1 MGQVAVLVCVQMSK
15 FIQGKQKKKKKKKKK
30 PEIDLRLRSFNEVY
44 FHNFFSRAVSLNS
57 I

>member
-15 FIQGKQKKKKKKKKK
+15 FIQGKQKKKK

>member
-15 FIQGKQKKKKKKKKK
+15 FIQGKQKKKKK

>member
-15 FIQGKQKKKKKKKKK
+15 FIQGKKK
-30 PEIDLRLRSFNEVY
+30 DLRSTFACDLLMKYIFII
-44 FHNFFSRAVSLNS
+44 FFSRAVSLNS

>member
-15 FIQGKQKKKKKKKKK
+15 FIQGKQKKKKKKKK